1 MSLVYVALMLI
12 LGLILFGML
21 VGAGAQLILGKSAK
35 GIDWTLALVAG
46 LGGAFVGG
54 LFVSLLAGDGLEFRP
69 SGIIGSLVGALL
81 VTAGWQW
88 YRRRSKASH
97 A

>member
-1 MSLVYVALMLI
+1 MLPIMLI

-35 GIDWTLALVAG
+35 GGVDWTLALVAG
-46 LGGAFVGG
+46 LVGSFIGG
-54 LFVSLLAGDGLEFRP
+54 LLISLLSGDGLEFRP

-88 YRRRSKASH
+88 YRHRSKASH